1 MFNREKHREK
11 LVEILKG
18 IYADVEL
25 RTLLGFKGGTAAMLL
40 YDLPRL
46 SVDLD
51 FDLLQPDK
59 KQLVFDKLK
68 SLLGRYGT
76 VREAAEKWFTLY
88 FLISY
93 EKGMQTIK
101 LDISKRPGLNS
112 YQPQSYLGISMLA
125 VARADM
131 AAGKLSAL
139 LTRRKFAM
147 RDVYDLWFF
156 LESKWPINEMVLAE
170 KTDLSMNK
178 AIRLAIKKVRSIPK
192 NQLLRGLGELLDNK
206 QKAWVRDKLI
216 AETLFQLRLY
226 QDIYLRP
233 RRKIV

>member
-1 MFNREKHREK
+1 MLNQAKHREK
-11 LVEILKG
+11 LIEILKG
-18 IYADVEL
+18 VYGDVQL
-25 RTLLGFKGGTAAMLL
+25 RTLLGFKGGTAATLL

-59 KQLVFDKLK
+59 KQPVFDRLK
-68 SLLGRYGT
+68 SLLRRYGT
-76 VREAAEKWFTLY
+76 LREAAEKWYALY

-112 YQPQSYLGISMLA
+112 YQPQSYLGVSMLA
-125 VARADM
+125 VTKADM

-139 LTRRKFAM
+139 LTRRRFAM

-156 LESKWPINEMVLAE
+156 LENHWPINETLLAE
-170 KTDLSMNK
+170 KTGLSISK
-178 AIRLAIKKVRSIPK
+178 AIRLAIKKVKSIPK
-192 NQLLRGLGELLDNK
+192 NQLLHGLGEFLNNK
-206 QKAWVRDKLI
+206 QKAWVREKLI

-226 QDIYLRP
+226 QDIHLR
-233 RRKIV
+233 RRK